1 MLPFFYYLYETKEMT
16 IVICVTTTSD
26 NQSLKIVPRL
36 DTDNP
41 TLTLTDKTKRK
52 DVSVSVAKTDEGDY
66 MVLTGAFSLTEGS
79 QYTFRVKS
87 GSKEI
92 YRGLIFCTN
101 QTDLDNYSI
110 NKDEYTLN
118 QDYDNEFIVL

>member
-1 MLPFFYYLYETKEMT
+1 MHIL
-16 IVICVTTTSD
+16 TTTSD

-41 TLTLTDKTKRK
+41 TLTLTDKAKRK

-101 QTDLDNYSI
+101 QTDLDKYSI